1 MREGRSALP
10 TTSRGEPLPIFV
22 TTFLAAAIEVS
33 QGVPSMS
40 MTTSPSDPGQA
51 SASAEPDPDDA
62 AEIIA
67 GGPLTSEGPGSP
79 RPARNAI
86 IAAVALCLIVSAFFL
101 SFCAA
106 LGQPTV
112 RDMTI
117 AVSAPAPI
125 VTSLQAAGG
134 LHPRPVADAAA
145 ARAAVLH
152 RRADGAIV
160 IQHGTHLTTY
170 VAAGGGRAA
179 DLALTAIGQHL
190 AGQLGTTARVQDL
203 APLAPGDPSGIIGFY
218 SIVFL
223 TIGASFGATV
233 MGRILGT
240 VRRPVQL
247 LERTITLLAY
257 TSLLAAVV
265 TGLAGGAL
273 HALVGSPAQVF
284 LVLWAYTLAVGGAVT
299 GVAAAFGTTASLAL
313 IILVVIVGNPS
324 SGGPVGPALLPPFF
338 RTLSPYIPQGGGLWL
353 LRDVLYFGS
362 HELTRGAACL
372 LAWGGSGLL
381 LASLA
386 VLCREITNRRT
397 ARNSAGTE
405 G

>member
-160 IQHGTHLTTY
+160 VPHGTHL
-170 VAAGGGRAA
+170 
-179 DLALTAIGQHL
+179 AI
-190 AGQLGTTARVQDL
+190 
-203 APLAPGDPSGIIGFY
+203 
-218 SIVFL
+218 
-223 TIGASFGATV
+223 
-233 MGRILGT
+233 
-240 VRRPVQL
+240 
-247 LERTITLLAY
+247 
-257 TSLLAAVV
+257 
-265 TGLAGGAL
+265 
-273 HALVGSPAQVF
+273 
-284 LVLWAYTLAVGGAVT
+284 
-299 GVAAAFGTTASLAL
+299 
-313 IILVVIVGNPS
+313 
-324 SGGPVGPALLPPFF
+324 
-338 RTLSPYIPQGGGLWL
+338 
-353 LRDVLYFGS
+353 
-362 HELTRGAACL
+362 
-372 LAWGGSGLL
+372 
-381 LASLA
+381 
-386 VLCREITNRRT
+386 
-397 ARNSAGTE
+397 
-405 G
+405 